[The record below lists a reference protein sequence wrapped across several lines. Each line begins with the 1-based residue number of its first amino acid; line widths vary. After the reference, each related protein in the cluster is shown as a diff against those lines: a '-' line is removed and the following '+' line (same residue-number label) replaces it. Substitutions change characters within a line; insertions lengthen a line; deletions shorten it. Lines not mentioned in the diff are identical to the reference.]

1 MEETTVFEEE
11 IEILQLR
18 EMTPDLFFGRT
29 LSMARYFEELDED
42 LQRSYNDPNFHPSNR
57 NIASGLLVISIG
69 GLFHRAQ
76 FIGID
81 DELVSAFLIDE
92 GFFCKVKFS
101 QCFGIDQRFLEV
113 SFLGQAS
120 SGRFACEK

>member
-29 LSMARYFEELDED
+29 LSMARDFEELDED

-76 FIGID
+76 FIGIEED
-81 DELVSAFLIDE
+81 LVSAFLIDE

-113 SFLGQAS
+113 SFLG
-120 SGRFACEK
+120 